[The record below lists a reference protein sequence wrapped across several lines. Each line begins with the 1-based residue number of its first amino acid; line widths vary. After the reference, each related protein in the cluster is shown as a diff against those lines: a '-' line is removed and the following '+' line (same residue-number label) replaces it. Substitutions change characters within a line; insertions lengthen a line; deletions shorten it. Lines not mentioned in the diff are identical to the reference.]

1 MKTALAKI
9 LGSIL
14 RSLFVSVVMFVI
26 VFSVITREFPP
37 NFSKLQNSW
46 QSLQKMAQLSRQIHD
61 QHQLLK
67 GQQAAGDGFVE
78 DADLDKLQ
86 ELNLRRAELGAS
98 LLNGTSTSGAE
109 SSAED
114 QALKRRVQELE
125 QQLFKLQQR
134 VNELEA
140 RAKHSGS

>member
-1 MKTALAKI
+1 MKTVLAKI
-9 LGSIL
+9 LGSLL
-14 RSLFVSVVMFVI
+14 RSIFVSVVMFVI

-67 GQQAAGDGFVE
+67 GQQSAGDGFVE

-86 ELNLRRAELGAS
+86 ELNLRRAELGAN
-98 LLNGTSTSGAE
+98 LLNGTVSGSD

-114 QALKRRVQELE
+114 RALKGRVQELE
-125 QQLFKLQQR
+125 KQLFKLQQR

-140 RAKHSGS
+140 K